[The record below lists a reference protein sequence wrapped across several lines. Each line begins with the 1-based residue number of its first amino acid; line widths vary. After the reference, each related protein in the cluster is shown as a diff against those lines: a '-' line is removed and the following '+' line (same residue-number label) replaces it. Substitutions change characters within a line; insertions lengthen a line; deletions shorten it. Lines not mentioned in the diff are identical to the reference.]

1 MNLCDRF
8 GVSEEQLRALVAEGL
23 RAGGDWCDLYF
34 EDTSYHDLL
43 LRDGVVG
50 SGGYHVDYGCGI
62 RVLKGEKTGY
72 AYAETTDYPSLLQ
85 AAKAAGSIAS
95 ASFRGNQPLQTS
107 GCAGPLP
114 LPLEAG
120 PSLLRSRGWLRSG
133 EAVAVSTSPA
143 IAANGQSCTQASK
156 TVAARGLVNGG
167 DPLRSSGGD
176 ERSEVL
182 SAWGTGLPGA
192 GYYPE
197 LTPWEEAE
205 IAGFVPF
212 LQRIEAGIRARDSR
226 VLKVVAI
233 LSYSVSDILMY
244 NSLGELTTDHRP
256 LGSISVQVIF
266 QQGKRTENNT
276 VSRSLRMGAEF
287 VSDSVL
293 EDLVSRAVEGMDAR
307 FEARRP
313 KGGQMSVVMGAG
325 ASGILLHEAMGHA
338 FEADFNRKGQSIF
351 SDRMGQRICRPGIN
365 ILDDATVPASR
376 GACNYDDE
384 GVPGQKTYMVT
395 DGVLTSYLHD
405 RISAGYY
412 GVAPTG
418 NGRRE
423 SFRYNPIPRMRATY
437 MESGPD
443 GTKEDLIA
451 SVKKGIYVDQFANGQ
466 VKIGEGDFTFFV
478 KSGYLIEGGR
488 LTMPV
493 KDINIIGNG
502 PQALADI
509 QAVAGDLRIDEGTW
523 TCGKE
528 QSVAVSCGI
537 PSVLIG
543 NLTVGGE

>member
-1 MNLCDRF
+1 MNSCERF
-8 GVSEEQLRALVAEGL
+8 GVTEEQLRALVGEGL
-23 RAGGDWCDLYF
+23 SGGGDWCDLYF

-50 SGGYHVDYGCGI
+50 SGGYHVDFGCGI

-72 AYAETTDYPSLLQ
+72 AYAETTDFASLKS
-85 AAKAAGSIAS
+85 AARAASSIATTS
-95 ASFRGNQPLQTS
+95 STGTVPCHGSSGLQTS
-107 GCAGPLP
+107 CSAGPLP
-114 LPLEAG
+114 PTSSAG
-120 PSLLRSRGWLRSG
+120 PSLLRNRGWGPQKSMLCWGTPGWLRS
-133 EAVAVSTSPA
+133 ADPT
-143 IAANGQSCTQASK
+143 AAGT
-156 TVAARGLVNGG
+156 
-167 DPLRSSGGD
+167 
-176 ERSEVL
+176 ERVRTDL
-182 SAWGTGLPGA
+182 
-192 GYYPE
+192 YPE
-197 LTPWEEAE
+197 RVPWEGAE
-205 IAGFVPF
+205 VAGFVPF

-226 VLKVVAI
+226 VLKVVAM

-244 NSLGELTTDHRP
+244 NSLGELTADHRP
-256 LGSISVQVIF
+256 LGSLSVQVIF
-266 QQGKRTENNT
+266 RQGKRTENNT
-276 VSRSLRMGAEF
+276 VSRSLRMGAEMIN
-287 VSDSVL
+287 DEVL

-313 KGGQMSVVMGAG
+313 KGGQMPVVMGAG

-351 SDRMGQRICRPGIN
+351 SDKMGKQICRPGIN
-365 ILDDATVPASR
+365 ILDDGTLPASR
-376 GACNYDDE
+376 GSLNVDDE

-395 DGVLTSYLHD
+395 DGRLTSYLHD
-405 RISAGYY
+405 RISAAWY

-443 GTKEDLIA
+443 GTRDDLIA
-451 SVKKGIYVDQFANGQ
+451 SVRKGIYVDQFANGQ

-478 KSGYLIEGGR
+478 KSGFLIEKGR
-488 LTMPV
+488 LTMPI

-509 QAVAGDLRIDEGTW
+509 QGVAGDLKIDEGTW

-528 QSVAVSCGI
+528 QSAAVSCGI

-543 NLTVGGE
+543 RLTVGGE

>member
-1 MNLCDRF
+1 MSPCDRF
-8 GVSEEQLRALVAEGL
+8 GVTEEQLRSLVAEGL

-72 AYAETTDYPSLLQ
+72 AYAETTDYPSLLS
-85 AAKAAGSIAS
+85 AAKAAGSIATAAPFHGS
-95 ASFRGNQPLQTS
+95 QPLQTS
-107 GCAGPLP
+107 GYAGPLP
-114 LPLEAG
+114 PQSGGPLPL
-120 PSLLRSRGWLRSG
+120 SNRGWLRSG
-133 EAVAVSTSPA
+133 EAAAASTTHAVAD
-143 IAANGQSCTQASK
+143 
-156 TVAARGLVNGG
+156 L
-167 DPLRSSGGD
+167 
-176 ERSEVL
+176 
-182 SAWGTGLPGA
+182 
-192 GYYPE
+192 YPE
-197 LTPWEEAE
+197 LEPWENAE

-212 LQRIEAGIRARDSR
+212 LQKIEAGIRARDSR

-266 QQGKRTENNT
+266 QQGERTENNT

-287 VSDSVL
+287 INEAVL
-293 EDLVSRAVEGMDAR
+293 EDLVSRAVEGIDAR

-313 KGGQMSVVMGAG
+313 KGGQMPVVMGAG

-351 SDRMGQRICRPGIN
+351 SDRMGSRICRPGIN

-451 SVKKGIYVDQFANGQ
+451 SVKRGIYVDQFANGQ

-478 KSGYLIEGGR
+478 KSGFLIEKGR

>member
-1 MNLCDRF
+1 MNNCERF
-8 GVSEEQLRALVAEGL
+8 GVTEEQLRALVAEGL
-23 RAGGDWCDLYF
+23 RDGGDWCDLYF

-50 SGGYHVDYGCGI
+50 SGGYHVDFGCGI

-72 AYAETTDYPSLLQ
+72 AYAESTDFPSLKS
-85 AAKAAGSIAS
+85 AARAAGSIAGALAIPAPLHGS
-95 ASFRGNQPLQTS
+95 SGLQTS
-107 GCAGPLP
+107 GSAGPLP
-114 LPLEAG
+114 QPSASG
-120 PSLLRSRGWLRSG
+120 PSLLRGRGWPRSADPTADSAAPG
-133 EAVAVSTSPA
+133 
-143 IAANGQSCTQASK
+143 IASRN
-156 TVAARGLVNGG
+156 
-167 DPLRSSGGD
+167 
-176 ERSEVL
+176 
-182 SAWGTGLPGA
+182 
-192 GYYPE
+192 YYPE
-197 LTPWEEAE
+197 RLAWEDAE
-205 IAGFVPF
+205 IAAFVPF
-212 LQRIEAGIRARDSR
+212 LQRIESGIRARDSR

-233 LSYSVSDILMY
+233 LSYSVSDIMMY
-244 NSLGELTTDHRP
+244 NSLGELTADHRP
-256 LGSISVQVIF
+256 LGSLSVQVIF
-266 QQGKRTENNT
+266 RQGDRTENNT
-276 VSRSLRMGAEF
+276 VSRSLRMGAEMI
-287 VSDSVL
+287 SDEVL
-293 EDLVSRAVEGMDAR
+293 EDLVSRAVAGMDAR

-313 KGGQMSVVMGAG
+313 KGGQMPVVMGAG

-365 ILDDATVPASR
+365 ILDDGTLPASR
-376 GACNYDDE
+376 GAINVDDE

-395 DGVLTSYLHD
+395 DGILTSYLHD
-405 RISAGYY
+405 RISAGFY

-443 GTKEDLIA
+443 GTCEDLVA
-451 SVKKGIYVDQFANGQ
+451 SVRKGIYVDQFANGQ

-478 KSGYLIEGGR
+478 KSGFLIENGR

-509 QAVAGDLRIDEGTW
+509 QAVAGDLKVDEGTW

>member
-1 MNLCDRF
+1 MKRLDHF
-8 GVSEEQLRALVAEGL
+8 GVTEEQLRALVAEGL
-23 RAGGDWCDLYF
+23 RSGGDWCDLYF
-34 EDTSYHDLL
+34 EDTAYHDLL
-43 LRDGVVG
+43 LRDGEVA

-72 AYAETTDYPSLLQ
+72 AYAESTDFPSLLQ
-85 AAKAAGSIAS
+85 AARSAGAIANTTSEGAAP
-95 ASFRGNQPLQTS
+95 FRGSQPPETS
-107 GCAGPLP
+107 SGPLP
-114 LPLEAG
+114 LPSEAG
-120 PSLLRSRGWLRSG
+120 ASLLRSRGRLRFP
-133 EAVAVSTSPA
+133 EAAAAFSAPA
-143 IAANGQSCTQASK
+143 ADCYYS
-156 TVAARGLVNGG
+156 
-167 DPLRSSGGD
+167 
-176 ERSEVL
+176 ERL
-182 SAWGTGLPGA
+182 
-192 GYYPE
+192 
-197 LTPWEEAE
+197 PWEEAE
-205 IAGFVPF
+205 TAPLVAF
-212 LQRIEAGIRARDSR
+212 LKRIEAGIRTRDSR
-226 VLKVVAI
+226 TLKVVAI
-233 LSYSVSDILMY
+233 LSFSVSDVLMY
-244 NSLGELTTDHRP
+244 NSLGELTADHRP

-266 QQGKRTENNT
+266 RQGDKTENNN
-276 VSRSLRMGAEF
+276 VSRSLRTGAELIN
-287 VSDSVL
+287 DEVL
-293 EDLVSRAVEGMDAR
+293 EDLVSRAVEGIDAR
-307 FEARRP
+307 FDARRP
-313 KGGQMSVVMGAG
+313 KGGQMPVVMGAG

-351 SDRMGQRICRPGIN
+351 SDKMGRRVARKGIN
-365 ILDDATVPASR
+365 ILDDGTLPRSR

-405 RISAGYY
+405 RISAGFY

-437 MESGPD
+437 MESGAD

-509 QAVAGDLRIDEGTW
+509 KAVAGDLKVDEGTW